1 MMIFM
6 TLNNEEIRLK
16 SLLQERIVILDGG
29 FGTEIQKHKL
39 DEAGF
44 RGERFKDYPGN
55 LAGNNDLLT
64 LTAPDLIRQI
74 HLDYLQAGSDLID
87 TNTFNANRISQ
98 ADYGLEEH
106 VYELNKAAAELA
118 REAVECY
125 YKEGGEGPRFVCGG
139 IGPTNRT
146 GSMSPDVNDPGYRAV
161 SFEDLR
167 LAYREQ
173 AEGLLD
179 GGVHL
184 FLIETIFD
192 TLNAKAAIFA
202 LEELFEERGARW
214 PVLIS
219 VTITDASGR
228 TLSGQTLEAFWNS
241 VSHARPVAVGINCAL
256 GAKEMAPYIE
266 ELSRLADTYVSC
278 YPNAGLPNAFG
289 EYDDTPQ
296 NMADVLGDM
305 ASHGWLNIVGG
316 CCGSTPEHIRVI
328 AERMKQYKA
337 RVIPEVTTA
346 SRYSGLQ
353 PQTIE
358 GEVAPFFMIG
368 ERTNVMGSPRF
379 RRLVKEENFEEAL
392 EIARQQVEN
401 GANMIDINFD
411 EGLLDSEACMRKF
424 LNLLAAEPDIARV
437 PIMVDSSKWSVI
449 EIGLQCIQGKGVVN
463 SISLKGGETEFLR
476 QAKLIQR
483 YGAAV
488 VVMAF
493 DEEGQATSKEDKV
506 RICKRAYDLL
516 VEKLDFNPADIIFDP
531 NILTVA
537 TGMEEHND
545 YALSFIDATREIKK
559 CCPHAR
565 VSGGVSNISFSFRG
579 NNIVREAMHSV
590 FLYHAIQAGLDM
602 GIVNAGM
609 LAVYED
615 IDPVLRDKVE
625 DVFFNRH
632 DGATDALIELAESY
646 KDKKA
651 AGQNTRNLDW
661 REGTVSER
669 LAYAIR
675 HGLVEFIDE
684 DTEEARLV
692 SERPLHVIEGPLMD
706 GMRIVGDLFGEGKM
720 FLPQVVKSA
729 RVMKRAVAWLTP
741 FMEKEKAKLNKMLAA
756 EAEARGVAFNPAKET
771 AGDIVLATVK
781 GDVHDIGKNIVGVVL
796 ACNNYTVHDLGVMVP
811 VEKIVQKIKEV
822 DADIVG
828 LSGLITPSLDEMVI
842 NAHTF
847 TREGIDIPILIGG
860 ATTSKAHT
868 GVKIEPEY
876 DGTVIHVP
884 DASRVVGVCSR
895 ILNPETRPDA
905 IREAREENAKQ
916 RERFERNR
924 RQQTPVLTLEQAC
937 GKAPVF
943 DWDKVDIPVPERTGI
958 QVVDSL
964 PLEQLVPFI
973 DWSPFFWTWDLKGV
987 FPKILEHPKFG
998 EEASKL
1004 YRDAQLILEKMIAEK
1019 SVQPRAVYGFWP
1031 ANSSGQRVDLYS
1043 DPDRTSTL
1051 ASFHFLRQQ
1060 QDKQDKPN
1068 PAYYSCSDFIAPLDS
1083 GRVDYLGGFAVT
1095 SGREIQD
1102 IARHHE
1108 IQHDDYTSILVKAI
1122 GDRLAEAFAEWM
1134 HAEARKQWGFGK
1146 TENLSNEDLIAEK
1159 YRGIRPAIG
1168 YPSVPDHTEKRTLF
1182 SLLEAEKHA
1191 GISLTENYAMN
1202 PAGSV
1207 SGLYFA
1213 HPEARYFRIGRIGK
1227 DQLEAYSQ
1235 QKGVAVEEMERWL
1248 APVL

>member
-1 MMIFM
+1 M

-16 SLLQERIVILDGG
+16 RLLQERIVILDGG

-39 DEAGF
+39 DEETF
-44 RGERFKDYPGN
+44 RGERFKDHASN
-55 LAGNNDLLT
+55 LGGNNDLLT
-64 LTAPDLIRQI
+64 LTAPDLIKQI
-74 HLDYLQAGSDLID
+74 HLDYLKAGSDLID

-106 VYELNKAAAELA
+106 IYELNKAAAELA
-118 REAVECY
+118 HEAVQQFY
-125 YKEGGEGPRFVCGG
+125 AEGGEGSKFVCGG

-179 GGVHL
+179 GGVDM
-184 FLIETIFD
+184 FLVETIFD

-202 LEELFEERGARW
+202 LEELFEERGERW

-241 VSHARPVAVGINCAL
+241 VSHAKPVAVGINCAL

-289 EYDDTPQ
+289 EYDDTPE
-296 NMADVLGDM
+296 NMADVLGEM

-328 AERMKQYKA
+328 AERMEQYKP
-337 RVIPEVTTA
+337 RPLPEAAIA

-358 GEVAPFFMIG
+358 GEVAPFFMVG

-379 RRLVKEENFEEAL
+379 RRLVKEGNFEDAL
-392 EIARQQVEN
+392 EIARQQVES

-411 EGLLDSEACMRKF
+411 EGLLDSEACMRTF
-424 LNLLAAEPDIARV
+424 LNLLGAEPDIARV

-463 SISLKGGETEFLR
+463 SISLKEGEEEFLR
-476 QAKLIQR
+476 QARLIQR

-516 VEKLDFNPADIIFDP
+516 VERLDFNPADIIFDP

-537 TGMEEHND
+537 TGMEEHNA
-545 YALSFIDATREIKK
+545 YALNFIEATAEIKK
-559 CCPHAR
+559 QCPHAR
-565 VSGGVSNISFSFRG
+565 ISGGVSNISFSFRG

-590 FLYHAIQAGLDM
+590 FLYHAIKAGLDM

-615 IDPVLRDKVE
+615 IDADLREKIE
-625 DVFFNRH
+625 DVFFDRH
-632 DGATDALIELAESY
+632 EGATDALIELAESY
-646 KDKKA
+646 KDKKSA
-651 AGQNTRNLDW
+651 DQTTRNLDW
-661 REGTVSER
+661 REGSVNER

-684 DTEEARLV
+684 DTEEARQQYD
-692 SERPLHVIEGPLMD
+692 RPLHVIEGPLMD
-706 GMRIVGDLFGEGKM
+706 GMRVVGDLFGEGKM

-741 FMEKEKAKLNKMLAA
+741 YMEKEKAELNSKLAA
-756 EAEARGVAFNPAKET
+756 EAEARGEEFNPAKET

-822 DADIVG
+822 NADIVG

-847 TREGIDIPILIGG
+847 TREGINIPMLIGG

-868 GVKIEPEY
+868 GVKIDPEY
-876 DGTVIHVP
+876 DGTVVHVP

-895 ILNPETRPDA
+895 LLSPETRDEA
-905 IREAREENAKQ
+905 AKEAREENANQ

-924 RQQTPVLTLEQAC
+924 RQQTPVLPIEEASA
-937 GKAPVF
+937 KAPHF
-943 DWDKVDIPVPERTGI
+943 DWKEVDIAVPEKTGL
-958 QVVDSL
+958 QVIDNL
-964 PLEQLVPFI
+964 PLETLVPYI
-973 DWSPFFWTWDLKGV
+973 DWSPFFWTWDLKGIY
-987 FPKILEHPKFG
+987 PKILSHPKFG
-998 EEASKL
+998 EEATKL
-1004 YRDAQLILEKMIAEK
+1004 YNDAQVLLEKMIAEK
-1019 SVQPRAVYGFWP
+1019 SVRPRAVFGFWP
-1031 ANSSGQRVDLYS
+1031 ANSTGQRVDLFS
-1043 DPDRTSTL
+1043 DVERSDTV

-1060 QDKQDKPN
+1060 QVKKDKEK
-1068 PAYYSCSDFIAPLDS
+1068 ATYFSCSDFIAPRDTD
-1083 GRVDYLGGFAVT
+1083 RIDYLGGFAVT
-1095 SGREIQD
+1095 SGVEIQE
-1102 IARHHE
+1102 IAREHE
-1108 IQHDDYTSILVKAI
+1108 KNHDDYSSILVKAI
-1122 GDRLAEAFAEWM
+1122 GDRIAEAFAEWL
-1134 HAEARKQWGFGK
+1134 HAEVRKQWGFGK
-1146 TENLSNEDLIAEK
+1146 SENLSNEDLIAEK
-1159 YRGIRPAIG
+1159 YRGIRPALG

-1182 SLLEAEKHA
+1182 KLLEAETHA
-1191 GISLTENYAMN
+1191 GISLTENCAMN

-1213 HPEARYFRIGRIGK
+1213 HPESRYFRIGRIGE
-1227 DQLEAYSQ
+1227 DQLKAYAD
-1235 QKGVAVEEMERWL
+1235 QKGVAIEEMERWL